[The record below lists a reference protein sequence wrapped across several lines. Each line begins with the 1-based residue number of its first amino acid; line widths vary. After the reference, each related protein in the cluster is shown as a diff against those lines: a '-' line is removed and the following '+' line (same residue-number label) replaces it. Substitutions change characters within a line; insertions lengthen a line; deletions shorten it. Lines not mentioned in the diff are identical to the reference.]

1 MSDPAI
7 TQLDFVPEIMNVL
20 ATNVSPPAKALSLIH
35 SLLQAT
41 HYLPST
47 PTGTEI
53 HLLALASYSVPAAF
67 AFIRSIEAVDER
79 TRLREAIWCWAL
91 GAPRGACGKG
101 KHTVQKRAMEEIL
114 HLPLLPEED
123 AHLVHFL
130 SRPPKTLPAGRLSL
144 LHDLVTLRLVH
155 LGQYAESLQL
165 DRDLA
170 GSAAGTEADRQRR
183 REMIREF
190 IAILPE
196 AQRRVLRTEG
206 DAAAGRREQ
215 DSQDMVN
222 GFRPDEEMTV
232 AGAPSQTGEDEH
244 MEEQRAT
251 LPPFS
256 SDSMATY
263 VSSNASLGATAPA
276 AAAPT
281 TPRARVS
288 SPFGGPP
295 RFASSSG
302 LAHTLANTPSRR
314 ILSGSP
320 FNVPACIGE
329 KSTPAPKQAKEIL
342 DDDEIVARRR
352 SGRRQT
358 VSQALSL
365 VPTELDS
372 EHDADEEAMPPPP
385 VPAKAKKASKKE
397 NAKEASVPPADHT
410 EQAPAAEEPEQA
422 PKSRRLTRRLPEPSA
437 QDKQAA
443 PRQTRAKGKSPPPP
457 PPPAPAATR
466 TSSRRRQSTA
476 PRQTRASSIA
486 DDTDEVVMPGSFETS
501 RSVIEASP
509 ARSSRQTSAVPESV
523 GERRRFTR
531 SASRALLDED
541 EPERA
546 SKKQRSTRAPSAQPA
561 ASAEPSAT
569 PRRSTRRAGTAQPSE
584 AGSPTPSVVSVAA
597 STRSTR
603 TERGARASARG
614 ESATPRATRSKR

>member
-1 MSDPAI
+1 M
-7 TQLDFVPEIMNVL
+7 TVL
-20 ATNVSPPAKALSLIH
+20 ATNVSPPTKALSLIH
-35 SLLQAT
+35 SLLQST
-41 HYLPST
+41 HYLPAT
-47 PTGTEI
+47 PSGTEI

-67 AFIRSIEAVDER
+67 AFIRSIEAVDDR
-79 TRLREAIWCWAL
+79 TRLREAVWCWAL
-91 GAPRGACGKG
+91 GSPRGPCGNG

-130 SRPPKTLPAGRLSL
+130 SRPPKTIPTARLSL

-155 LGQYAESLQL
+155 SGQYAESLQL

-170 GSAAGTEADRQRR
+170 GSAAGSEADRQRR

-232 AGAPSQTGEDEH
+232 IAAQSQAGEDEP

-256 SDSMATY
+256 SDSIATY
-263 VSSNASLGATAPA
+263 VSSHASLGAGAPVSAGAPA
-276 AAAPT
+276 M
-281 TPRARVS
+281 PRARIS

-295 RFASSSG
+295 RFASGSG
-302 LAHTLANTPSRR
+302 LAQTLANSPSRR

-320 FNVPACIGE
+320 FNVPANIGE
-329 KSTPAPKQAKEIL
+329 KSTPAPKQPKEIL

-358 VSQALSL
+358 LSQAVSL
-365 VPTELDS
+365 VPTEVDS
-372 EHDADEEAMPPPP
+372 VPEHDADEEAMPPPP
-385 VPAKAKKASKKE
+385 VPAKAKKASKRDKL
-397 NAKEASVPPADHT
+397 KEASVPPDDQDDHD
-410 EQAPAAEEPEQA
+410 APAEKPERA
-422 PKSRRLTRRLPEPSA
+422 SKAR
-437 QDKQAA
+437 
-443 PRQTRAKGKSPPPP
+443 RQTRSAAESSAQQKAESPRKAKAMSPPPP
-457 PPPAPAATR
+457 PPPAATR

-476 PRQTRASSIA
+476 PRQTRASSTA
-486 DDTDEVVMPGSFETS
+486 DDTGETLMPGSFETS

-509 ARSSRQTSAVPESV
+509 ARSIRQTSAVPESV

-546 SKKQRSTRAPSAQPA
+546 SKKQRASRAPSSQPTATAQ
-561 ASAEPSAT
+561 PSAT

-603 TERGARASARG
+603 TERGTRASARG